1 MMNLYCVFNTVQSV
15 IYKLLVLQQKVTL
28 LEYVVIRNL
37 VVVLFSIALLTT
49 MHIDPWITLPSDK
62 RAIVVARGMTGVVT
76 VLLINWSLELI
87 PFSLMV
93 ILFQT
98 TPFWT
103 SVLSFFVNKEP
114 IFPVDLVGMILC
126 FVAVFIIATNNRKD
140 HAMLDTVPVSAVL
153 ND

>member
-1 MMNLYCVFNTVQSV
+1 MNLYCVFNTVQSV

-126 FVAVFIIATNNRKD
+126 FVAVLIIATNNRKD

>member
-1 MMNLYCVFNTVQSV
+1 MNLYCVFNTVQSV

>member
-126 FVAVFIIATNNRKD
+126 FVAVLIIATNNRKD